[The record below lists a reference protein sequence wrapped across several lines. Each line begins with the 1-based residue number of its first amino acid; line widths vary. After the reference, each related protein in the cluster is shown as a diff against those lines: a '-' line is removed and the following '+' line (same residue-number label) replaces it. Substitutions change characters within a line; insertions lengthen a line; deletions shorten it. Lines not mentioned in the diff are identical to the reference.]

1 LDEDTVFANKPE
13 LAAPMTGRF
22 PDAGHRVGWVAA
34 DEVYGGNPKLRSA
47 LEERQVGYVLTVACS
62 HEVTTDAG
70 KFRADALA
78 AKVPK
83 RARQKRPAGAG
94 AKGAPLLRLGRH
106 RPGRIPSR
114 QPPAA
119 DPPQPHHR

>member
-1 LDEDTVFANKPE
+1 
-13 LAAPMTGRF
+13 MIGRF
-22 PDAGHRVGWVAA
+22 LDAGHRAGWGAA
-34 DEVYGGNPKLRSA
+34 DDVYGGNPKLCSA
-47 LEERQVGYVLTVACS
+47 LEERQVGYVLAIACS
-62 HEVTTDAG
+62 HEATTGEG

-83 RARQKRPAGAG
+83 RVWQKLSAGAG
-94 AKGAPLLRLGRH
+94 AKGHRFHDWAVIESGRT
-106 RPGRIPSR
+106 PPR

>member
-47 LEERQVGYVLTVACS
+47 LEERHVGYVLTVAGS

-78 AKVPK
+78 ATRHAVPTPDAA
-83 RARQKRPAGAG
+83 RAMASIV
-94 AKGAPLLRLGRH
+94 L
-106 RPGRIPSR
+106 
-114 QPPAA
+114 AA
-119 DPPQPHHR
+119 